1 MSGATTLQREV
12 RMPKNIVISAEVEVW
27 TSREADSSD
36 SWDRGDTDGYV
47 SNVWASYT
55 DDPARYWSDS
65 IVIEEPENFNGTLY
79 AVVADYSS
87 GDTFGRDGGHAQV
100 LDAFADEEM
109 AKALSF
115 TALEHKK
122 QDWRVG
128 YDYNFNFGDREY
140 HRSWA
145 GYFEHLNSLDIWEIK
160 VRDFAV
166 DPFRDKEEYYEE
178 NYKEDYPEVRF
189 GHKVGR

>member
-1 MSGATTLQREV
+1 MSKRIIIGT
-12 RMPKNIVISAEVEVW
+12 EVEVW
-27 TSREADSSD
+27 TSREADPSD
-36 SWDRGDTDGYV
+36 GDYAHESTDGYV

-55 DDPARYWSDS
+55 DEAVRYYTDS

-100 LDAFADEEM
+100 LNAFADEEL
-109 AKALSF
+109 AKALAF

-122 QDWRVG
+122 QDWRTE
-128 YDYNFNFGDREY
+128 YDYNFTFGDKEY

-145 GYFEHLNSLDIWEIK
+145 GWFEVLNSLDIWEVK

-166 DPFRDKEEYYEE
+166 DPFRDKAEYYEDE
-178 NYKEDYPEVRF
+178 YPAVKF
-189 GHKVGR
+189 GRKIGR